1 MERRQQW
8 TERRYTSIPS
18 SNFELPY
25 FPRGC
30 TMVYM
35 PVYEPLASKY
45 RPSSLDQFIGQEHIV
60 GPNGPIRKF
69 LEAGH
74 IPSMIFWGPPGTGK
88 TTLAYIISQNLYYD
102 FYKMQAVTSGKEAL
116 RKIVKIAI
124 ANQQYNKK
132 TILFLDEI
140 HRWNKAQQDALL
152 PYVEKGIIILI
163 GATTENPSFSIN
175 SALLSRTK
183 VFVFKQQT
191 EEDIEKL
198 ISDISKQ
205 EYPEIEISKKSLLIL
220 GKLANGDIRSALNI
234 LEMAVTLA
242 QSNSKGKETKISEE
256 ILQQVIQ
263 RPLYYDKNG
272 EEHYNIISAI
282 HKSMRSSNP
291 DAAAYWVERML
302 TAGEDPLYVA
312 RRLLRFASE
321 DVGNSDPQAVILAN
335 SVYESCQKLGMP
347 ECGVFLVQLAIYL
360 AKAPKDNS
368 AYMAEIKIKD
378 DIEKYGNLPVPMH
391 IRNAPT
397 KLMGELGYGKGYQYD
412 HDLPNKKSDQQ
423 CLPDRLKNRKYI

>member
-1 MERRQQW
+1 
-8 TERRYTSIPS
+8 
-18 SNFELPY
+18 
-25 FPRGC
+25 
-30 TMVYM
+30 MVYM
-35 PVYEPLASKY
+35 GVYEPLASKY
-45 RPSSLDQFIGQEHIV
+45 RPSTLDQFVGQSHLV
-60 GPNGPIRKF
+60 GKNGPIREF
-69 LEAGH
+69 LEAGQ

-102 FYKMQAVTSGKEAL
+102 FYKMQAVASGKDAL
-116 RKIVKIAI
+116 RKVIKIAI

-183 VFVFKQQT
+183 VFVFNQQT
-191 EEDIEKL
+191 EGDIESL
-198 ISDISKQ
+198 ISDISKK
-205 EYPEIEISKKSLLIL
+205 EYPKISIPKKSLKIL
-220 GKLANGDIRSALNI
+220 GKLSNGDIRSAINI

-242 QSNSKGKETKISEE
+242 LASDKDGEDLKISEDV
-256 ILQQVIQ
+256 LQKVIQ

-282 HKSMRSSNP
+282 HKSMRSSNA
-291 DAAAYWVERML
+291 DAAAYWVGRML
-302 TAGEDPLYVA
+302 SSGEDPLYVA

-335 SVYESCQKLGMP
+335 SVYEACQKLGMP
-347 ECGVFLVQLAIYL
+347 ECEVFLIQLAIYL
-360 AKAPKDNS
+360 SNAPKDNS
-368 AYMAEIKIKD
+368 AYMTELKVKE
-378 DIEKYGNLPVPMH
+378 DIEKYGNLPVPMN
-391 IRNAPT
+391 IRNAET
-397 KLMGELGYGKGYQYD
+397 KLMKELGYGKGYEYD
-412 HDLPNKKSDQQ
+412 HDLESKKSNQQ
-423 CLPDRLKNRKYI
+423 CMPDRLKNRKYLKD